1 MDVTPILDSLND
13 AQRAA
18 VTAGAGN
25 RLVLAGAGSGKTR
38 VLVHRIAWLIQVE
51 QAPPWSLLAVTFTNK
66 AAREMK
72 QRIERMLDVPA
83 GGMWVGTFHGLAH
96 RFLRAHWQDAKLPQ
110 QFQILDSDDQ
120 MRLVR
125 RIMKEL
131 SLDEARWPPRQAQG
145 FINKHKDEGRR
156 AEQIDGG
163 GDFYQQQLID
173 IYRRYQAACDKAG
186 SVDFAELLL
195 RAFEVLRDRP
205 DILHHYRER
214 FRHILVDEFQDT
226 NAIQYAWLRLLAGER
241 DNLFLVGDDDQSIY
255 GWRGAKVEHIQRF
268 QREYPNTE
276 IVRLEQNYRS
286 TGNILGAANALIA
299 NNPTRLGKNLW
310 TDDGAGEPIRRYA
323 AFNEVDEA
331 RFVVERIRRY
341 SVDEGMA
348 RLIADCADPDWSAV
362 AALEEALIQAGLPY
376 RVYGGQRFF
385 ERAEIKDALAYLRL
399 LLNPSDDDAFERMMN
414 VPTRGIGPRTV
425 ELLREQARAAGSSL
439 ADHVTLRPAE
449 ILARHAWSADQRLD
463 LFADIKRSVD
473 AIGDFAGAR
482 QAALFRDFCA
492 RSSEMYR
499 TLERAFIHEATP
511 TPLSLVL
518 DAGLIP
524 VARLKPYSTLWDDLG
539 RFFPDP
545 RLRQLFGRYATYVG
559 SSPFRAPPTLAIVA
573 HVELGG
579 VWMVEGGIQRL
590 PAACATL
597 AAAQGVTVRY
607 GCTVA
612 EVEVKHGRAVGV
624 RLADGERIAADA
636 VLCNADSAALAAG
649 RFGRK
654 PRRAV
659 PRHGVKARSLS
670 AVTFSVN
677 APASG
682 FPLVRH
688 NVFFSSD
695 YAAEFDA
702 IFRRGRLPE
711 EPTVYVCAQDRADDS
726 AAPNGPERLLCLVNA
741 PPRGDIQPFEPGE
754 IEQCEENTFNLLARC
769 GLQVDLTSARRVITT
784 PMAFER
790 LFPATGEALYGRTT
804 HGGLP

>member
-1 MDVTPILDSLND
+1 M
-13 AQRAA
+13 
-18 VTAGAGN
+18 G
-25 RLVLAGAGSGKTR
+25 
-38 VLVHRIAWLIQVE
+38 
-51 QAPPWSLLAVTFTNK
+51 
-66 AAREMK
+66 
-72 QRIERMLDVPA
+72 
-83 GGMWVGTFHGLAH
+83 GLAAT
-96 RFLRAHWQDAKLPQ
+96 LRLTARGVRVTLLERSRNPGGK
-110 QFQILDSDDQ
+110 
-120 MRLVR
+120 MR
-125 RIMKEL
+125 
-131 SLDEARWPPRQAQG
+131 
-145 FINKHKDEGRR
+145 
-156 AEQIDGG
+156 
-163 GDFYQQQLID
+163 
-173 IYRRYQAACDKAG
+173 
-186 SVDFAELLL
+186 
-195 RAFEVLRDRP
+195 EVAVNGA
-205 DILHHYRER
+205 
-214 FRHILVDEFQDT
+214 LVDSGPTVVTMRNVFED
-226 NAIQYAWLRLLAGER
+226 
-241 DNLFLVGDDDQSIY
+241 LFD
-255 GWRGAKVEHIQRF
+255 
-268 QREYPNTE
+268 
-276 IVRLEQNYRS
+276 
-286 TGNILGAANALIA
+286 
-299 NNPTRLGKNLW
+299 
-310 TDDGAGEPIRRYA
+310 
-323 AFNEVDEA
+323 
-331 RFVVERIRRY
+331 
-341 SVDEGMA
+341 
-348 RLIADCADPDWSAV
+348 
-362 AALEEALIQAGLPY
+362 
-376 RVYGGQRFF
+376 
-385 ERAEIKDALAYLRL
+385 
-399 LLNPSDDDAFERMMN
+399 
-414 VPTRGIGPRTV
+414 
-425 ELLREQARAAGSSL
+425 AAGSSL

-790 LFPATGEALYGRTT
+790 LFPATGGALYGRTT
-804 HGGLP
+804 HGWQGPFRRPGARSKVPRLYLAGGSVHPGPGVPMAAISGRMAAEAILADLSST